1 VNHHRAWL
9 AVSPVVAAGVFVAH
23 SLAYRLTG
31 TPSAPLHSYLA
42 HAPQVL
48 LVLAVAGLVIAGR
61 GARLDAPPVRAFPL
75 AALATF
81 VVQEHLERIAHGGE
95 LLLLST
101 SPAFLVGVALQ
112 LPVALI
118 AWALARWLLA
128 VVRARR
134 DRIAAGMRYV
144 LGVLAPRQLL
154 VSFLQVRIPPGRG
167 PPRLLPSG

>member
-1 VNHHRAWL
+1 MNHPRAWL

-48 LVLAVAGLVIAGR
+48 LVLAVAGFVIGGL
-61 GARLDAPPVRAFPL
+61 GARLDAPPARAFPL

-81 VVQEHLERIAHGGE
+81 VVQEHVERIAHGGG
-95 LLLLST
+95 LLALVT

-112 LPVALI
+112 IPVALV

-128 VVRARR
+128 AVRVRLGRRAARPQYLLGILVPRRLVVA
-134 DRIAAGMRYV
+134 
-144 LGVLAPRQLL
+144 
-154 VSFLQVRIPPGRG
+154 FLQVRIPPGRG
-167 PPRLLPSG
+167 PPRLLPSS

>member
-9 AVSPVVAAGVFVAH
+9 AVSPIVALGVFVAH

-48 LVLAVAGLVIAGR
+48 VVLAVAGLVIAGL
-61 GARLDAPPVRAFPL
+61 GARLDAPPARAFPL

-81 VVQEHLERIAHGGE
+81 VLQEHVERIAHGGG
-95 LLLLST
+95 LLSLVT
-101 SPAFLVGVALQ
+101 SPAFLVGLALQ
-112 LPVALI
+112 LPVALV

-128 VVRARR
+128 AVRTRLGCVAARPQ
-134 DRIAAGMRYV
+134 YF

-154 VSFLQVRIPPGRG
+154 VSVLHLRIPSGRG
-167 PPRLLPSG
+167 PPRLLLSS

>member
-1 VNHHRAWL
+1 VNHPRAWL

-48 LVLAVAGLVIAGR
+48 LVLALAGLVIAGL
-61 GARLDAPPVRAFPL
+61 GARLDAPPARAFPL

-81 VVQEHLERIAHGGE
+81 VIQEHVERIAHGGE
-95 LLLLST
+95 LALLVT

-112 LPVALI
+112 LPVALV
-118 AWALARWLLA
+118 AWALARWLL
-128 VVRARR
+128 V
-134 DRIAAGMRYV
+134 AAGVRLGELATRPQYV
-144 LGVLAPRQLL
+144 LGVLAPHEL
-154 VSFLQVRIPPGRG
+154 VVAFARVRIPPGRA
-167 PPRLLPSG
+167 PPALLPSS

>member
-1 VNHHRAWL
+1 MNHPRAWL
-9 AVSPVVAAGVFVAH
+9 AVSPVVAVGVFVAH

-48 LVLAVAGLVIAGR
+48 LALAIAGLVIGGL
-61 GARLDAPPVRAFPL
+61 GARLDAPPARAFPL

-81 VVQEHLERIAHGGE
+81 VVQEHVERIAHGGE
-95 LLLLST
+95 LLSLVT

-112 LPVALI
+112 LPVALV

-128 VVRARR
+128 AVRVCLRR
-134 DRIAAGMRYV
+134 RASRPRYV
-144 LGVLAPRQLL
+144 LGVLAPRQL
-154 VSFLQVRIPPGRG
+154 VVAFRQVRIPPGRA
-167 PPRLLPSG
+167 PPGALPSS

>member
-1 VNHHRAWL
+1 MTHPRAWL

-48 LVLAVAGLVIAGR
+48 LVLALAGFVIGGL
-61 GARLDAPPVRAFPL
+61 GARLDTPPARAFPL

-81 VVQEHLERIAHGGE
+81 VIQEHVERIAHGGE
-95 LLLLST
+95 LVSLVT

-112 LPVALI
+112 IPVALV

-128 VVRARR
+128 AVRVRR
-134 DRIAAGMRYV
+134 RRPATRPRHV
-144 LGVLAPRQLL
+144 LGVLAPREL
-154 VSFLQVRIPPGRG
+154 VVAFDRVRIPPGRA
-167 PPRLLPSG
+167 PPGLLPSS